1 MFIACVEEGYC
12 FCILISYPVPT
23 TLNSFI
29 VSINLSLILW
39 GSRVYYCIICKYR
52 RILSSLTILMP
63 LSSLVLTVL
72 ANISRTLLHSSRDS
86 DHPCLVRILVK
97 MPLLIFPLHTTTML
111 ALKLRHRHFTM
122 LSKSPQLLFLWVF
135 VCFIMIGYLIL
146 LKVIIIFLKS
156 IYIVYNINGVVNI
169 EPTLPSWNKFHL
181 AMVHCFLNVL
191 LDFVFYLIFTL

>member
-52 RILSSLTILMP
+52 QYSFLSYYSYAFEF
-63 LSSLVLTVL
+63 SCLTVL

-86 DHPCLVRILVK
+86 DHPCRVRILVK
-97 MPLLIFPLHTTTML
+97 MPLLIFLLHTTTML

-135 VCFIMIGYLIL
+135 VCFIMIGY
-146 LKVIIIFLKS
+146 
-156 IYIVYNINGVVNI
+156 
-169 EPTLPSWNKFHL
+169 
-181 AMVHCFLNVL
+181 
-191 LDFVFYLIFTL
+191 